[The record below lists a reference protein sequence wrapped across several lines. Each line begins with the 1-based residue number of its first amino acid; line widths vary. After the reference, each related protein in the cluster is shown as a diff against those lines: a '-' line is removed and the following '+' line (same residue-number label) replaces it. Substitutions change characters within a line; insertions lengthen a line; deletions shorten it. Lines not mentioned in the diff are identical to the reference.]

1 MPTKTLHIGGTT
13 EFQKVGLRSF
23 GSQMTSSPAFCTHY
37 ITSSPTTYMCNNI
50 KSKTLSAKKQI
61 AASIVQTQARCMRL
75 NRKENIPRQRTLTIM
90 P

>member
-37 ITSSPTTYMCNNI
+37 ITSSPTTYMCKNI
-50 KSKTLSAKKQI
+50 KSKTLSAKKKKKKMLQVLFKHKQG
-61 AASIVQTQARCMRL
+61 A
-75 NRKENIPRQRTLTIM
+75 
-90 P
+90 